1 METAKLRRIVDI
13 DPYNRCLA
21 YIEDDQITRA
31 KRQARRIE
39 YAAIRAIDQDQIRF
53 VLKIKTYLA
62 NGNKDRARRLT
73 RSLIGGLKLKY
84 ETALGI
90 HPIPS
95 TQPLSSSRPPEEKP
109 AAGGEDSGPQPD
121 LTNFP
126 PDIRDTLKQLMQ
138 IIDRAPTRGWH
149 PAFSPTVLLHLGWIA
164 RHTWQRWGGD
174 KTFSPFRANAVEI
187 RITGACLRQRIEEG
201 GGRLSSEDL
210 SRELGLSPVRVAAG
224 VKNLRQ
230 FLLRG
235 SGWRMVG
242 DAKTGFALEPE
253 DLDIFPASLTDGQH
267 RAVGV
272 AAGLHQQA

>member
-1 METAKLRRIVDI
+1 MQITKLGRIVDI

-39 YAAIRAIDQDQIRF
+39 YAAIRAIAQDQIRF

-126 PDIRDTLKQLMQ
+126 PDIRDTLQQLMQ
-138 IIDRAPTRGWH
+138 FIDRAPTRGWH

-174 KTFSPFRANAVEI
+174 KTFSPFRADAVEI

-201 GGRLSSEDL
+201 GGRLLSEDL
-210 SRELGLSPVRVAAG
+210 SRELGLGPVGVAAG
-224 VKNLRQ
+224 VRNLRQ

-235 SGWRMVG
+235 SGWSLVG
-242 DAKTGFALEPE
+242 DAKTGFGLEPE
-253 DLDIFPASLTDGQH
+253 DRGILPASLTDGQQ
-267 RAVGV
+267 RAVGI

>member
-1 METAKLRRIVDI
+1 METTKLRQIVDI

-39 YAAIRAIDQDQIRF
+39 SAAIRAIAQDQIRF
-53 VLKIKTYLA
+53 VQKIKTYLA
-62 NGNKDRARRLT
+62 NGDKDRARRLT

-95 TQPLSSSRPPEEKP
+95 AQPLSSSRPPEAKP
-109 AAGGEDSGPQPD
+109 AVAGEDSGPQPD
-121 LTNFP
+121 LANFP
-126 PDIRDTLKQLMQ
+126 PDIRDTLKQLVQ
-138 IIDRAPTRGWH
+138 IIERAPTRDPP
-149 PAFSPTVLLHLGWIA
+149 PAFSPVVLLHLGWIA
-164 RHTWQRWGGD
+164 RRTWRRWCGGQ
-174 KTFSPFRANAVEI
+174 TFSPIRANASEI
-187 RITGACLRQRIEEG
+187 RITGACLRQRIEGG

-210 SRELGLSPVRVAAG
+210 SRELGLGPVRVAVG
-224 VKNLRQ
+224 VRNLRQ

-235 SGWRMVG
+235 SGWSMVG

-253 DLDIFPASLTDGQH
+253 DLDSLPASLTDGQH
-267 RAVGV
+267 RAVGI